1 MPKKVSK
8 INNSSASLATI
19 QTKLC
24 QIHKDLEENKKDI
37 SELKEQ
43 IAMGKGG
50 VKVLVWVSA
59 LVVSIL
65 GWNIFNGIK

>member
-1 MPKKVSK
+1 MPNKKKKIVRSTSVSLE
-8 INNSSASLATI
+8 II
-19 QTKLC
+19 QAKLC

-37 SELKEQ
+37 TELKEQ

-50 VKVLVWVSA
+50 VKVLVWISA

-65 GWNIFNGIK
+65 GYNFWTK

>member
-1 MPKKVSK
+1 MPNKKKKSVRANPVSLE
-8 INNSSASLATI
+8 II
-19 QTKLC
+19 QAKLC

-50 VKVLVWVSA
+50 VKVLVWISA

-65 GWNIFNGIK
+65 GYNIWTK

>member
-8 INNSSASLATI
+8 INNNSASLAAI

-37 SELKEQ
+37 SELKS
-43 IAMGKGG
+43 KSPW
-50 VKVLVWVSA
+50 VKAVLRY
-59 LVVSIL
+59 
-65 GWNIFNGIK
+65 

>member
-1 MPKKVSK
+1 MPNKKKKIVRSTSVSLE
-8 INNSSASLATI
+8 II

-50 VKVLVWVSA
+50 VRVLVWISA

-65 GWNIFNGIK
+65 GYNFWTK

>member
-1 MPKKVSK
+1 MPNKKKKIVRSTSVSLE
-8 INNSSASLATI
+8 II

-37 SELKEQ
+37 AELKEQ

-50 VKVLVWVSA
+50 VKVLVWISA

-65 GWNIFNGIK
+65 GYNFWTK

>member
-1 MPKKVSK
+1 MPNKKKKIVRSTSVSLE
-8 INNSSASLATI
+8 II
-19 QTKLC
+19 QAKLC

-50 VKVLVWVSA
+50 VRVLVWISA

-65 GWNIFNGIK
+65 GYNFWTK

>member
-1 MPKKVSK
+1 MPNKKKKKIVRSTSVSLE
-8 INNSSASLATI
+8 II
-19 QTKLC
+19 QAKLC

-37 SELKEQ
+37 LELKEQ

-50 VKVLVWVSA
+50 VKVLVWISA

-65 GWNIFNGIK
+65 GYNFWTK

>member
-1 MPKKVSK
+1 MPNKKKKSVRANPVSLE
-8 INNSSASLATI
+8 II
-19 QTKLC
+19 QAKLC

-50 VKVLVWVSA
+50 VKVLVWISA
-59 LVVSIL
+59 LVVSLL
-65 GWNIFNGIK
+65 GYNFWTK

>member
-8 INNSSASLATI
+8 INNNSASLATI

-24 QIHKDLEENKKDI
+24 EIHKDLDENKKDI

-43 IAMGKGG
+43 ISMGKGG

-65 GWNIFNGIK
+65 GWNIFNGTK

>member
-1 MPKKVSK
+1 MPNKKKKIVRSTSVSLE
-8 INNSSASLATI
+8 II
-19 QTKLC
+19 QAKLC

-37 SELKEQ
+37 LELKEQ

-50 VKVLVWVSA
+50 VKVLVWISA

-65 GWNIFNGIK
+65 GYNFWTK